1 MIILVNETY
10 CRIGRIRKSFDET
23 LGNIAGDY
31 KTLPL
36 ETSRRAMTEDEDLVQ
51 EF

>member
-1 MIILVNETY
+1 MIVLVNETY

-36 ETSRRAMTEDEDLVQ
+36 ETRRAMIEDEDLVQ